1 MLAFSS
7 AAAPAVRYRPDIDGL
22 RAFAVLAV
30 IGFHAFPTWVP
41 GGFVGVDVFFVIS
54 GYLISQQLF
63 TACDRRAFSI
73 RDFYIRRVRR
83 ILPALILVLIATAV
97 FGWFALTPT
106 EFQGLQSHLAASAFF
121 SNNFLLWSESGYF
134 DEPAKAKP
142 LLHLW
147 SLGVEEQFYIVWPWL
162 IYWGWRRGLQR
173 TTLIGLI
180 AITSLIVSTA
190 MIDNGNTTAAYYLP
204 HSRLWQLAAGAWL
217 AAISMGDADGPG
229 LAAAR
234 RLFIAPTSRDVA
246 WMQGAFALAGTV
258 MIGVAIIALG
268 QGGQPSWWTDGGN
281 ATVTG
286 VVRYLQRQLGASAQ
300 GLAYPGWPALLPT
313 VGAALIVA
321 AGPATFFNRVLLGAR
336 VPVFIGLISYPLYLW
351 HWPILSFLSITE
363 RGRPARPVLLGALA
377 LSLVLATLSYVLIEK
392 PIRARIGPANTRRAG
407 ALALGLAGIGV
418 IMIAALVTGRL
429 LPPVR
434 VAGGGDVQVPYALN
448 DKACRA
454 ATGMQAGYCQ
464 QYLDSSAPITTVLF
478 GDSHAAHLFP
488 GLGARLSEHGQN
500 LLHVGDMGCPPL
512 MHIERAYEKGGSTC
526 AEINSAALN
535 MINNSTSLEHVVLAF
550 RGGIYTA
557 GDVAGATLVRL
568 AGTTIVGRPAV
579 ETALTQTVESL
590 LAHHKRLTIVLPTP
604 TLGFEISDC
613 VGRPLSFAPQ
623 HIRTPCAVAQAEV
636 LRDQAADRAIVLAQ
650 AQRFP
655 INVVDSLPA
664 LCDGERCWGVID
676 GQPLYSDNNHL
687 GIAGSKRV
695 ARVFALSAR

>member
-1 MLAFSS
+1 
-7 AAAPAVRYRPDIDGL
+7 
-22 RAFAVLAV
+22 
-30 IGFHAFPTWVP
+30 
-41 GGFVGVDVFFVIS
+41 
-54 GYLISQQLF
+54 
-63 TACDRRAFSI
+63 
-73 RDFYIRRVRR
+73 
-83 ILPALILVLIATAV
+83 
-97 FGWFALTPT
+97 
-106 EFQGLQSHLAASAFF
+106 
-121 SNNFLLWSESGYF
+121 
-134 DEPAKAKP
+134 
-142 LLHLW
+142 
-147 SLGVEEQFYIVWPWL
+147 
-162 IYWGWRRGLQR
+162 
-173 TTLIGLI
+173 
-180 AITSLIVSTA
+180 
-190 MIDNGNTTAAYYLP
+190 
-204 HSRLWQLAAGAWL
+204 
-217 AAISMGDADGPG
+217 
-229 LAAAR
+229 
-234 RLFIAPTSRDVA
+234 
-246 WMQGAFALAGTV
+246 MQGAFALAGTV

-377 LSLVLATLSYVLIEK
+377 LSLVLATLSYLLIEK
-392 PIRARIGPANTRRAG
+392 PIRARIGPATSRRAG

-454 ATGMQAGYCQ
+454 ATGIQAGYCQ
-464 QYLDSSAPITTVLF
+464 QYLESSAPITTVLF

-488 GLGARLSEHGQN
+488 GLGARLSEQGQN
-500 LLHVGDMGCPPL
+500 LVHVGDMGCPPL
-512 MHIERAYEKGGSTC
+512 MRIERVYEKGGSTC
-526 AEINSAALN
+526 AEINGAALN

-568 AGTTIVGRPAV
+568 AGTTTVGRPAV

-664 LCDGERCWGVID
+664 LCDGERCWAVID